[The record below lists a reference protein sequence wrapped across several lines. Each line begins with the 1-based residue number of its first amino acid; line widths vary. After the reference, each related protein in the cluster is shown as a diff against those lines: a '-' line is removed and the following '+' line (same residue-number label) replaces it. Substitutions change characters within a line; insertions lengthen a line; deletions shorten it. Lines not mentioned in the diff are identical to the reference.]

1 MRVSPPTLIRLRV
14 CAAGRRSGMQSASRP
29 SGLFLR
35 RKENTM
41 RSIKAGDCV
50 ELKSGGPLM
59 TVAKI
64 KDLEVTCV
72 WFANGGLEEE
82 VFPLVT
88 LKASTPRGTR

>member
-1 MRVSPPTLIRLRV
+1 MR
-14 CAAGRRSGMQSASRP
+14 A
-29 SGLFLR
+29 
-35 RKENTM
+35 
-41 RSIKAGDCV
+41 IKAGDCV

-64 KDLEVTCV
+64 EGPEVTCV

-88 LKASTPRGTR
+88 LKASTPRGAR